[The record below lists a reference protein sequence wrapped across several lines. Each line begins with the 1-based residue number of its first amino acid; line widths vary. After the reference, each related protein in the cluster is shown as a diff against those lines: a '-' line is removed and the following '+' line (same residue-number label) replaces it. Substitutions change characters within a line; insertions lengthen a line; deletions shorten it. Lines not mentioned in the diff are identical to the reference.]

1 MLSRPLQIWLNV
13 LLLLWLW
20 KLATVHLRCLLIKG
34 FRSTFRCTAREMLSK
49 YNGINH
55 TMLYQ
60 CAMYKG
66 IFTCSN
72 KTLGMNWG
80 KANRY
85 NYEMKRV
92 KGFLCAE
99 GGEKQNVA
107 WERTT
112 NFPCSMFD
120 DVFRDSKTL
129 NASQPFL
136 LKSEVTLFK
145 KAAVP
150 FLQGRFPPKHQVAA
164 LQSSLH
170 GGLKICNSQ
179 NRTQRLQPA
188 PVPVH
193 SSTHA
198 HTQTPQTQSTADS
211 TRHFLS
217 TLFPSTQTWLHPSNK
232 LPFKNLHLFKGLT
245 ALGAIWMLMNS
256 NRDFVLVCWCLLGCC
271 CL

>member
-49 YNGINH
+49 YEGINH

-66 IFTCSN
+66 IFTRSN

-107 WERTT
+107 WEQTT

-129 NASQPFL
+129 NASQPICWNLKWHFL
-136 LKSEVTLFK
+136 K
-145 KAAVP
+145 KQLCP
-150 FLQGRFPPKHQVAA
+150 SCKDDFLQNIK
-164 LQSSLH
+164 
-170 GGLKICNSQ
+170 
-179 NRTQRLQPA
+179 
-188 PVPVH
+188 
-193 SSTHA
+193 
-198 HTQTPQTQSTADS
+198 
-211 TRHFLS
+211 
-217 TLFPSTQTWLHPSNK
+217 
-232 LPFKNLHLFKGLT
+232 
-245 ALGAIWMLMNS
+245 
-256 NRDFVLVCWCLLGCC
+256 
-271 CL
+271 

>member
-1 MLSRPLQIWLNV
+1 MRESKQIQLWNEEGQRVLMCGGWRKTECSLGANHKFPMQHVWRCVSRFENLERL
-13 LLLLWLW
+13 
-20 KLATVHLRCLLIKG
+20 
-34 FRSTFRCTAREMLSK
+34 TA
-49 YNGINH
+49 N
-55 TMLYQ
+55 
-60 CAMYKG
+60 
-66 IFTCSN
+66 
-72 KTLGMNWG
+72 
-80 KANRY
+80 
-85 NYEMKRV
+85 
-92 KGFLCAE
+92 
-99 GGEKQNVA
+99 
-107 WERTT
+107 
-112 NFPCSMFD
+112 
-120 DVFRDSKTL
+120 
-129 NASQPFL
+129 L